1 MMEQINNNPA
11 TSKDLETS
19 KSWFAVFTMP
29 RHEKRVET
37 HLCLREVE
45 NFLPLYQR
53 QRQWKDGS
61 KGVLRLPLFPNY
73 VFVRIEH
80 SGRIVVLKVP
90 GVISIVGC
98 GPQPWPVPD
107 GYIHWLRDGL
117 RERKI
122 EPYPYLA
129 VGASV
134 RIRSGIMRGMEG
146 VLLRRKDN
154 IRVVL
159 TVEAIMRSI
168 TVEVEIDDI
177 EPVVRT
183 WPASRG
189 QDYKYRADRAFLR
202 PQDVDQD
209 RPDNRLKE
217 FCDQMA
223 YS

>member
-1 MMEQINNNPA
+1 MQEINKTPI
-11 TSKDLETS
+11 SSRDLEST

-37 HLCLREVE
+37 HLGLREIE
-45 NFLPLYQR
+45 NFLPLYQK

-61 KGVLRLPLFPNY
+61 KGVLQLPLFPNY

-98 GPQPWPVPD
+98 GTQLWPVPD
-107 GYIHWLRDGL
+107 SYIHWLREGL

-122 EPYPYLA
+122 EPYPYLP
-129 VGASV
+129 VGTTV
-134 RIRSGIMRGMEG
+134 RIRSGIMKGMEG

-168 TVEVEIDDI
+168 TVEVEMDDI
-177 EPVVRT
+177 EPVVRPRSASGAPDT
-183 WPASRG
+183 KTEQIELSRG
-189 QDYKYRADRAFLR
+189 
-202 PQDVDQD
+202 
-209 RPDNRLKE
+209 LKTLTRT
-217 FCDQMA
+217 A
-223 YS
+223 